1 MKTSMPTQIP
11 WTPEAPSQWSVNRA
25 KTLFGRKKVLNAD
38 RSEQQILSLTLRGVV
53 ENDPDNPEGLV
64 PSDYATY
71 QIFDK
76 DDLVFKLIDLENVRT
91 SRVGHVHRRG
101 IMSSAYLRLSP
112 KPGNCTRY
120 FYWQFFDLYNRRV
133 FNDLGNGVRSTLGGE
148 DVLELPLLV
157 PSPMEQRTIADFLD
171 KETKRIDE
179 IIEKKQRMLQ
189 LLESRFVRSGRIRID
204 AGTTVGSRMPNGSNP
219 APWVP
224 RKVAWHM
231 STGSGTTPPS
241 GDPRFYAD
249 QGTPWVTTSELREE
263 VITHTSRFVTEL
275 ALTEFCAL
283 KVHTPGTILLAMYGA
298 TVGRVGILGVP
309 ACVNQACC
317 AIAPLDLELSASFL
331 YWWLRLHREEL
342 LDAAYGAGQPNISQ
356 DVVRSLRV
364 LSPPRGEQD
373 IIVES
378 IEMEHAK
385 FRAISNRLKIQIDL
399 LSEHRQ
405 ALITAAV
412 TGQLQI

>member
-25 KTLFGRKKVLNAD
+25 KTLFVRKKVLNAD

-179 IIEKKQRMLQ
+179 IIEKKFILHGSYSRQLVSNVDPEVGRKRCSLKSLFSFSKGIEPQRLNREFV
-189 LLESRFVRSGRIRID
+189 ESNQGEYPVYSGQ
-204 AGTTVGSRMPNGSNP
+204 T
-219 APWVP
+219 
-224 RKVAWHM
+224 K
-231 STGSGTTPPS
+231 GSGL
-241 GDPRFYAD
+241 F
-249 QGTPWVTTSELREE
+249 
-263 VITHTSRFVTEL
+263 
-275 ALTEFCAL
+275 
-283 KVHTPGTILLAMYGA
+283 GTIGTFDFDCPHGAILVA
-298 TVGRVGILGVP
+298 TVGAEAMSTRIVKGRFSLSQNCALLTPRDGAKIELEFLKVTIDMVFAEMRANIPDHMQPSLRIEDLHGVW
-309 ACVNQACC
+309 
-317 AIAPLDLELSASFL
+317 LDLPELSVQSALAKNIESSQSRCSEL
-331 YWWLRLHREEL
+331 QEL
-342 LDAAYGAGQPNISQ
+342 LALQI
-356 DVVRSLRV
+356 RKL
-364 LSPPRGEQD
+364 GE
-373 IIVES
+373 
-378 IEMEHAK
+378 
-385 FRAISNRLKIQIDL
+385 R
-399 LSEHRQ
+399 RQ
-405 ALITAAV
+405 ALITSAV
-412 TGQLQI
+412 TGQLEI